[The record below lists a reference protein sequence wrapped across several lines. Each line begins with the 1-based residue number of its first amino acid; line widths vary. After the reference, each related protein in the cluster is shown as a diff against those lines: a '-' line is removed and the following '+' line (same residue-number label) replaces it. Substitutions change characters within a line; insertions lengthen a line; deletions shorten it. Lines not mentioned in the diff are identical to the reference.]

1 MNEENIQMNGESR
14 EYRKECQR
22 HRVRGCRGPAFA
34 KAVTAA
40 AGILFGIEI
49 NHRCSLPTVSYSFVR
64 ARGENIPYLRLP
76 GIHLAH
82 DIWRSA
88 SAGEEE

>member
-1 MNEENIQMNGESR
+1 MNGESG

-22 HRVRGCRGPAFA
+22 HRVLGCRGPAFA

-49 NHRCSLPTVSYSFVR
+49 NHRVFLPTVSYSFVR
-64 ARGENIPYLRLP
+64 ARGENIPYLYPP

-82 DIWRSA
+82 DICRPA
-88 SAGEEE
+88 SLGREE

>member
-1 MNEENIQMNGESR
+1 MKGESG

-22 HRVRGCRGPAFA
+22 HRVLGCRGPAFA
-34 KAVTAA
+34 KAVKAA

-49 NHRCSLPTVSYSFVR
+49 NHRFFLPTVSYSFVH
-64 ARGENIPYLRLP
+64 ARGENIPYLCSP

-82 DIWRSA
+82 DICGPA
-88 SAGEEE
+88 SAGEKE

>member
-1 MNEENIQMNGESR
+1 MNEENTQMNGKSG

-22 HRVRGCRGPAFA
+22 HRVSGCRGQAFA

-49 NHRCSLPTVSYSFVR
+49 NHRCFLPTVSYGFVH
-64 ARGENIPYLRLP
+64 ARGENIPYLCSP
-76 GIHLAH
+76 GIHLAQ
-82 DIWRSA
+82 DICGPA
-88 SAGEEE
+88 LAGEEE

>member
-1 MNEENIQMNGESR
+1 MNEENTQMKGESG

-22 HRVRGCRGPAFA
+22 HRVLGCRGPAFA

-49 NHRCSLPTVSYSFVR
+49 NHHCFLPTVSYSFAY
-64 ARGENIPYLRLP
+64 ARGENIPYLCLP

-82 DIWRSA
+82 DICGSA